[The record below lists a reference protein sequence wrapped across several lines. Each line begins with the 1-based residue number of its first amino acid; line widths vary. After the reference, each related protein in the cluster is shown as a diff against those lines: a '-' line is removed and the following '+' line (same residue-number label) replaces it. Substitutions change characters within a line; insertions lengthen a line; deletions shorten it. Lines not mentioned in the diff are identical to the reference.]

1 MKLSYRGVPYD
12 YVPPSV
18 GITEGEVLGKYRGLP
33 WREHLVRE
41 VPVSQPSYYLK
52 YRGVP
57 YWSNQVSDTGR
68 VVEPQVALTSPV
80 VTPGLGIET
89 YGAPVR
95 VRSQR
100 ERQRLTEVARI
111 HQQNLRQRLNYRLE
125 KAKQKGDETLIHLLE
140 AEQQQIA

>member
-1 MKLSYRGVPYD
+1 MRLSYRGVPYD

-33 WREHLVRE
+33 WREHLVRD

-57 YWSNQVSDTGR
+57 YWSNQVSEAGR
-68 VVEPQVALTSPV
+68 MVEPQVALTSPV
-80 VTPGLGIET
+80 LTPSFGLET
-89 YGAPVR
+89 YWAPA
-95 VRSQR
+95 RSQR
-100 ERQRLTEVARI
+100 ERQRLAEIARI
-111 HQQNLRQRLNYRLE
+111 HQQNLRERLNYRLE
-125 KAKQKGDETLIHLLE
+125 KAKQRGDETLIHLLE